1 MRRLAEALLAPVA
14 MAAAALALCAV
25 VVALAGASPA
35 AALRALWAGA
45 FGSTY
50 AVWTVVA
57 KTTPLLL
64 TGLAVAL
71 AFRCGFWNIGAE
83 GQFTVGAIAAAA
95 VGLSATGAPGAL
107 LAPAAFSAAVAA
119 GAAWCLIAAVLRT
132 KRGANEV
139 ITTIM
144 LNFVALYFLSYC
156 VHGPLQ
162 EAARTQPVSDLVPP
176 SMRLARIAGPQ
187 YPAHAGIFVALAA
200 AALLDVLLL
209 RTTAG
214 YRVRAVGLAPQ
225 TARLSGISVAGNV
238 LLTALLSG
246 GLAGLA
252 GAVEI
257 TGVLHRLYDRVSAGY
272 GYTAIAVALLARLRP
287 AAVLPAALF
296 FGALDA
302 GSSRLQQDAGVSY
315 VVVLVVQA
323 VVILSS
329 VAAGVVPSLRRLE
342 RAETGT

>member
-1 MRRLAEALLAPVA
+1 MRRAASALLAPAASV
-14 MAAAALALCAV
+14 AAAIALSGV
-25 VVALAGASPA
+25 VVGLAGGSPP
-35 AALRALWAGA
+35 AALRALWDGA

-50 AVWTVVA
+50 ALWTVVA
-57 KTTPLLL
+57 KTTPLLF
-64 TGLAVAL
+64 TGVAVAV
-71 AFRCGFWNIGAE
+71 AFRGGFWNIGAE
-83 GQFTVGAIAAAA
+83 GQFTMGAIAAAA
-95 VGLSATGAPGAL
+95 VGLSAPRAPGAIL
-107 LAPAAFSAAVAA
+107 LPVALLAAVAA
-119 GAAWCLIAAVLRT
+119 GATWCLAAAWLRT

-144 LNFVALYFLSYC
+144 LNFVAVYFLSYC

-162 EAARTQPVSDLVPP
+162 EASGAQPVSGVVPS
-176 SMRLARIAGPQ
+176 SMQLARIAGPQ
-187 YPAHAGIFVALAA
+187 YPAHAGIFIALAA
-200 AALLDVLLL
+200 AIIFDVFLV

-214 YRVRAVGLAPQ
+214 YRVRAVGLAPEA
-225 TARLSGISVAGNV
+225 ARLSGISVPAQV
-238 LLTALLSG
+238 LLTAALSG

-257 TGVLHRLYDRVSAGY
+257 AGVFHRLYDRVSAGY

-287 AAVLPAALF
+287 AAVLPAAIF

-302 GSSRLQQDAGVSY
+302 GSSRLQQEAGVSY

-323 VVILSS
+323 IVILAS
-329 VAAGVVPSLRRLE
+329 VAAGVAPSFRRRE